1 MSKIPHS
8 ISLNE
13 AIDLTSRFRANR
25 PSFMPI
31 CETFDRTSVLS
42 MLNVSGADKLRVYM
56 GEKSNGNVCTVLVA
70 ANAEGADILPSN
82 ENALPSAIREEED
95 DAVILEDAVR
105 CPELCPPYSPLN
117 G

>member
-1 MSKIPHS
+1 MPNNTPHS
-8 ISLNE
+8 ISLEE
-13 AIDLTSRFRANR
+13 AIELTSRFRANR

-31 CETFDRTSVLS
+31 CETYDKASVLE
-42 MLNVSGADKLRVYM
+42 MLNVESAVKLRVYM

-70 ANAEGADILPSN
+70 ADEQGNDILPVQEDPIPSLVMD
-82 ENALPSAIREEED
+82 EDALILD
-95 DAVILEDAVR
+95 DAIR

>member
-1 MSKIPHS
+1 MSQIPHS
-8 ISLNE
+8 ISLDE

-31 CETFDRTSVLS
+31 CETFDRPSVLS
-42 MLNVSGADKLRVYM
+42 LLNVTGAAKLRVYM

-70 ANAEGADILPSN
+70 ANDEGADILPTD
-82 ENALPSAIREEED
+82 ENAIPSTIMED
-95 DAVILEDAVR
+95 DALILDDAVR